1 MMTINQHHRKKPD
14 YLIDATASRLFTP
27 CTAHFFT
34 LRPQK
39 KCHCSK
45 IVHFSQ
51 LIELFFQEPVSTL
64 PAEEVLQERD
74 EKGR

>member
-1 MMTINQHHRKKPD
+1 MTINQHHRTTFD
-14 YLIDATASRLFTP
+14 YLIDATSSRLFTP

-45 IVHFSQ
+45 IVYFSQ
-51 LIELFFQEPVSTL
+51 LIELFF
-64 PAEEVLQERD
+64 
-74 EKGR
+74 